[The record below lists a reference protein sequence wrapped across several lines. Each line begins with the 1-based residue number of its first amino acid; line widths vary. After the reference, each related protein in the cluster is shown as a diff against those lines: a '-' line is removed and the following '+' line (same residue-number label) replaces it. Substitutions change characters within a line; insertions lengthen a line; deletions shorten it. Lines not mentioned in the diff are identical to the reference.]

1 VFPDDGVVE
10 WTSADVVE
18 FLEISPSF
26 DETLQEGQVILVRC
40 DMQIGAIVTARAG
53 LEVSSVEG
61 VL

>member
-1 VFPDDGVVE
+1 VE

-18 FLEISPSF
+18 FLEIFPSF

-40 DMQIGAIVTARAG
+40 DMQIGATVTARAG
-53 LEVSSVEG
+53 LEECYVEG